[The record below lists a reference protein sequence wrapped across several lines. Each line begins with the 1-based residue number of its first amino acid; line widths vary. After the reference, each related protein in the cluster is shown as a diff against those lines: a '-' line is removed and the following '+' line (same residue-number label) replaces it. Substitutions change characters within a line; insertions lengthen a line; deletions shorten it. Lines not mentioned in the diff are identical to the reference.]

1 MLKIEHL
8 NKKFGKKEVLKDV
21 SLTLSPGE
29 RIHIIGK
36 NGSGKSTI
44 FKIITG
50 ILKQNGGTVEIGTDD
65 VIGALIENPSF
76 LEYESGLENLKFLA
90 ELNHNY
96 DEKLV
101 KDLMEEFSLDPRDEQ
116 SVSRYSIGMRQKL
129 GIIQAIMENQNI
141 VLLDE
146 PTRGIDKEGIETFV
160 KILGQLKEQK
170 RAVII
175 ASHDDIPD
183 LVYDRELKLKDGVL
197 VEEK

>member
-76 LEYESGLENLKFLA
+76 LEYESGLENL
-90 ELNHNY
+90 N
-96 DEKLV
+96 
-101 KDLMEEFSLDPRDEQ
+101 
-116 SVSRYSIGMRQKL
+116 
-129 GIIQAIMENQNI
+129 
-141 VLLDE
+141 
-146 PTRGIDKEGIETFV
+146 T
-160 KILGQLKEQK
+160 
-170 RAVII
+170 
-175 ASHDDIPD
+175 
-183 LVYDRELKLKDGVL
+183 
-197 VEEK
+197 

>member
-8 NKKFGKKEVLKDV
+8 NKKFGKKEVLKNV

-50 ILKQNGGTVEIGTDD
+50 ILKQNGGTVEIGADD
-65 VIGALIENPSF
+65 VIGALIENPGF

-116 SVSRYSIGMRQKL
+116 PVSKYSIGMRQKL

-141 VLLDE
+141 ILLDE

-160 KILGQLKEQK
+160 KMLEQLKEQK

-175 ASHDDIPD
+175 ASHDDIPN

>member
-50 ILKQNGGTVEIGTDD
+50 ILKQNDGTVEIGTDD
-65 VIGALIENPSF
+65 VIGAVIENPGF

-90 ELNHNY
+90 ELNHDY

-101 KDLMEEFSLDPRDEQ
+101 KELMEEFSLDPEDSQ
-116 SVSRYSIGMRQKL
+116 PVSRYSIGMRQKL

-175 ASHDDIPD
+175 ASHDDISN

>member
-8 NKKFGKKEVLKDV
+8 NKKFGKKAVLKNV

-65 VIGALIENPSF
+65 VISALIENPGF

-116 SVSRYSIGMRQKL
+116 PVSKYSIGMRQKL

-141 VLLDE
+141 ILLDE

-175 ASHDDIPD
+175 ASHDDIPN
-183 LVYDRELKLKDGVL
+183 LVHDRELKLKDGVL